1 MFKIKPVGVILDC
14 RLPLC
19 SQYQIVEEEC
29 DAQSNYWCF
38 MTVVYLDKSQFEGV
52 VVKDMISLNFGDG
65 SIFLTSDGDEDPFL
79 VPLVF
84 G

>member
-1 MFKIKPVGVILDC
+1 
-14 RLPLC
+14 
-19 SQYQIVEEEC
+19 
-29 DAQSNYWCF
+29 

-65 SIFLTSDGDEDPFL
+65 IIILTSDGDEDPFL
-79 VPLVF
+79 VPVVF